1 MLGRDRPRMKCAF
14 MWILLSASTL
24 LAQQQAA
31 IEITAEPHH
40 HLLLENESVRVF
52 AVTIPPRE
60 GTELTRHDHN
70 FLVVTLQDSEIA
82 SWAEG
87 EAGVLTYRFRA
98 NDIHFFFGG
107 RARAMRNDT
116 SSQYHN
122 LTVEFL
128 NPEVTT
134 YGYQSNTRRW
144 QYGGNTLLPPVDP
157 RAKFANRMPLGDAV
171 VKDVQLL
178 PGDELPKPAEGIA
191 QVLIA
196 LSDLQLSSGKEKIQ
210 EEIGGVAWIPADRA
224 EKLVNKGTQPARFVV
239 VELQ

>member
-1 MLGRDRPRMKCAF
+1 MNCAF
-14 MWILLSASTL
+14 IWILLSASML
-24 LAQQQAA
+24 LAQQQAS

-40 HLLLENESVRVF
+40 HLQLENESVRVF
-52 AVTIPPRE
+52 AVAIPPRE
-60 GTELTRHDHN
+60 GTDLTRHDHN
-70 FLVVTLQDSEIA
+70 FLVVTFQDSEIA
-82 SWAEG
+82 FWAEG

-98 NDIHFFFGG
+98 NDIHFYFGG

-116 SSQYHN
+116 SSEYRN

-128 NPEVTT
+128 NPKVTT

-157 RAKFANRMPLGDAV
+157 SAKFANRMPLGDAV

-178 PGDELPKPAEGIA
+178 PGDEFPKPKEGIA
-191 QVLIA
+191 QLLIA

-210 EEIGGVAWIPADRA
+210 EEIGGVPWIPSERV
-224 EKLVNKGTQPARFVV
+224 EKLVNKGAQPARFVV
-239 VELQ
+239 V

>member
-1 MLGRDRPRMKCAF
+1 MLGRDQPRMKCAF
-14 MWILLSASTL
+14 IWVLLSTSML
-24 LAQQQAA
+24 LAQTPAP

-40 HLLLENESVRVF
+40 HLLLENESVHVF
-52 AVTIPPRE
+52 AVTIPPRQ
-60 GTELTRHDHN
+60 GTDLTRHDHN

-87 EAGVLTYRFRA
+87 EAGVLTYRFRT
-98 NDIHFFFGG
+98 NDIHFYFGG

-116 SSQYHN
+116 SSEYRN

-128 NPEVTT
+128 SPKVTT

-157 RAKFANRMPLGDAV
+157 SAKFANRMPLGDAV

-178 PGDELPKPAEGIA
+178 PGDEFPKPEERIA
-191 QVLIA
+191 QLLIA
-196 LSDLQLSSGKEKIQ
+196 LSDLQLSSGKEKVQ
-210 EEIGGVAWIPADRA
+210 EEIGGVAWIPSERV
-224 EKLVNKGTQPARFVV
+224 EKLVNKGTQPARFVA
-239 VELQ
+239 VEVQ

>member
-1 MLGRDRPRMKCAF
+1 MKCAF
-14 MWILLSASTL
+14 IWILLSASIL
-24 LAQQQAA
+24 LAQQQTQA
-31 IEITAEPHH
+31 EITAEPHH
-40 HLLLENESVRVF
+40 NLLLENDSVRAF

-60 GTELTRHDHN
+60 GTQLTRHEHN
-70 FLVVTLQDSEIA
+70 FLVITFQDSEIA

-98 NDIHFFFGG
+98 NDIHFYFGG
-107 RARAMRNDT
+107 QASAMRNDT
-116 SSQYHN
+116 SSAYHN

-128 NPEVTT
+128 NPRVTT

-157 RAKFANRMPLGDAV
+157 NAKFANRMPLGEAT

-178 PGDELPKPAEGIA
+178 PGDEFPKPEEGIA
-191 QVLIA
+191 QLVIA
-196 LSDLQLSSGKEKIQ
+196 LSDVELSAGKEKIQ
-210 EEIGGVAWIPADRA
+210 KEIGGVAWIPSEKA

>member
-1 MLGRDRPRMKCAF
+1 MRFAF

-24 LAQQQAA
+24 LAQPQAP

-60 GTELTRHDHN
+60 GTDLTRHDHN

-116 SSQYHN
+116 SSEYRN
-122 LTVEFL
+122 LTIEFL
-128 NPEVTT
+128 NPKVTT

-157 RAKFANRMPLGDAV
+157 TAKFANRMPLGDAV

-178 PGDELPKPAEGIA
+178 PGDEFPAPDKGIA
-191 QVLIA
+191 QLVIA
-196 LSDLQLSSGKEKIQ
+196 LSDLQLSAGKEKIQ
-210 EEIGGVAWIPADRA
+210 RDIGEVAWVPSERV
-224 EKLVNKGTQPARFVV
+224 EKFVNKGTQPARFVV

>member
-1 MLGRDRPRMKCAF
+1 MKRAALFIMLSGSM
-14 MWILLSASTL
+14 L
-24 LAQQQAA
+24 LAQQQTPL
-31 IEITAEPHH
+31 EITAEPHH
-40 HLLLENESVRVF
+40 RLLLENDNVRVF

-60 GTELTRHDHN
+60 ATELTRHEHN
-70 FLVVTLQDSEIA
+70 FLVVTFQDNEIA

-98 NDIHFFFGG
+98 NDIHFYFGG

-116 SSQYHN
+116 SSEYRN
-122 LTVEFL
+122 VTVEFL
-128 NPEVTT
+128 NPKVTT

-157 RAKFANRMPLGDAV
+157 NAKFANRMPLGEAV

-178 PGDELPKPAEGIA
+178 PGDEFPAPEKGIA
-191 QVLIA
+191 QLVIA
-196 LSDLQLSSGKEKIQ
+196 LSDVQLLAGKEKIQ
-210 EEIGGVAWIPADRA
+210 EDIGGVAWIPSEKA
-224 EKLVNKGTQPARFVV
+224 EKLTTKGTQPARFVV